1 MRPTLEVEED
11 ETKKV
16 LEGEVEK
23 DKKELFGEE
32 FVGDTGAVV
41 EEALALST
49 RRQPSISSW
58 V

>member
-1 MRPTLEVEED
+1 MEVEED